1 MHFSF
6 AISYNSN
13 ELNIS
18 LGFKGSLFLLVSILS
33 FSYLFFKSYLYIII
47 KAIELKIYTLSIL
60 PQMMIIDIL
69 E

>member
-6 AISYNSN
+6 AISYNSR